1 MENAILQSI
10 DTLIEII
17 DGTKPESELPRI
29 PTREEIV
36 NLHYAF
42 LKSLFL
48 LTEEAK

>member
-1 MENAILQSI
+1 MENDVLKSI

-48 LTEEAK
+48 LTEEVK